1 MTSSVLEK
9 AARIKA
15 SELGIP
21 EGIMSCALEMIS
33 KNRNLVNAIDNRVE
47 MDDYIY
53 QAILKQAFQKRK
65 SLAEENHES
74 NDPVLQK
81 QAAKE
86 LEVLSREEVT
96 IDPFYR
102 AVLPLMAKVLID
114 EPILRLHA
122 EEASSI
128 VLQLADFKR
137 RHRST
142 SFTEVIVK
150 HCSAEIGQ

>member
-1 MTSSVLEK
+1 MTSAVLQE

-15 SELGIP
+15 SELGIS
-21 EGIMSCALEMIS
+21 EEIMSCALEMIS

-102 AVLPLMAKVLID
+102 AVLPLM
-114 EPILRLHA
+114 
-122 EEASSI
+122 
-128 VLQLADFKR
+128 
-137 RHRST
+137 
-142 SFTEVIVK
+142 
-150 HCSAEIGQ
+150 